1 MDLKVSNKDSM
12 SLYLAKSESQTW
24 RFGAFHSTGHM
35 LGTERE
41 RYIYKVTT
49 FKLPKIYGFLN
60 IRTGILDYLWE
71 CVPWPGHLS
80 IRNSICLHI
89 HLNIQM
95 ELVFHTTSGASRSRP
110 PSTYLNVVAVY
121 TYIGVCVCEYVSIY
135 LSINYRFIYICLCMC
150 TYDEYNV
157 YIWHILCIY
166 SIIFNT
172 EGRYM
177 EILGI
182 IQPPIWYW
190 FAPKLADTN

>member
-1 MDLKVSNKDSM
+1 M
-12 SLYLAKSESQTW
+12 
-24 RFGAFHSTGHM
+24 
-35 LGTERE
+35 
-41 RYIYKVTT
+41 
-49 FKLPKIYGFLN
+49 N

-121 TYIGVCVCEYVSIY
+121 IYIYMCVIVCVCVCEYVSIY
-135 LSINYRFIYICLCMC
+135 LSILFIYLWLFMFV
-150 TYDEYNV
+150 YV
-157 YIWHILCIY
+157 YIRPVQCLYMTYTVH
-166 SIIFNT
+166 IFNT
-172 EGRYM
+172 EGGYM